1 MTEIRIRKLFG
12 RFNYHFSIGD
22 EANRRI
28 TILSGPNGFGKTM
41 LLECL
46 NAVSESD
53 LSFFLNLKFE
63 NKRGLSP

>member
-28 TILSGPNGFGKTM
+28 TILSGSKWIWKNY
-41 LLECL
+41 
-46 NAVSESD
+46 AVGMS
-53 LSFFLNLKFE
+53 
-63 NKRGLSP
+63 